1 MPIVIPLYGIHLDPT
16 YYEKPDEFYPEH
28 FTEEAKSKRPHYTY
42 LPFGEGPR
50 ACIGKKFRKFHY

>member
-1 MPIVIPLYGIHLDPT
+1 MQINISVLGLHSDKQ

-28 FTEEAKSKRPHYTY
+28 FSEEAKARRHKCVY

-50 ACIGKKFRKFHY
+50 VCIGKHTHEKAR